1 MIIRLQNGAWEKRE
15 SCGCSSI
22 FEATRETVF
31 QCQGHKTHPI
41 GWYERTLTEPEPLPL
56 PYTHE
61 QMLGGVTVSLSHL
74 VGEAISLLTN
84 FVYEGET
91 LTALRALA
99 TPTSLMGWAD
109 LYRFAN
115 SKANLFRS
123 RIHHC
128 LEADKLR
135 TRDVALALR
144 KVAEWVEHMLEAYE
158 ARMSV
163 EDRMTWLS
171 AGGSRS

>member
-1 MIIRLQNGAWEKRE
+1 
-15 SCGCSSI
+15 
-22 FEATRETVF
+22 
-31 QCQGHKTHPI
+31 
-41 GWYERTLTEPEPLPL
+41 
-56 PYTHE
+56 
-61 QMLGGVTVSLSHL
+61 MLGGVTVSLSHL